1 MQTRVPTILL
11 LSASDGLGNIAR
23 DTVLVTIISSVVVFP
38 PPAIWHPGN
47 QTVYTNQSHSELSWL
62 LSGGGNSGNT
72 AIVYRNGTIVASGSW
87 ISGNSLSVSLDNLD
101 PGTYNFT
108 IIAFDSNGDSVQ
120 DSVMVTVIAAQ
131 PTATTTWTL
140 EDTLLCSLLG
150 LAGLLVVLQILR
162 LRPRSVPNA
171 GTE

>member
-72 AIVYRNGTIVASGSW
+72 AIVYRNGTIVASGS
-87 ISGNSLSVSLDNLD
+87 GFRQFFSVSLDNFKGIA
-101 PGTYNFT
+101 GTYNFT
-108 IIAFDSNGDSVQ
+108 IIALDSNGD
-120 DSVMVTVIAAQ
+120 
-131 PTATTTWTL
+131 
-140 EDTLLCSLLG
+140 G
-150 LAGLLVVLQILR
+150 
-162 LRPRSVPNA
+162 
-171 GTE
+171 